1 MRCPTPEKEQKEVN
15 QVPPETGPIPEHLI
29 IIEGKEPDE
38 ALMRLREHYE
48 VTQSAS
54 KRVFLVRG
62 DRSGRSLPKQEGLH
76 IFSTPDIP
84 EEILSSLDDK
94 ESLFVSAWRTRLQ
107 QPKKKRLGEGLD
119 WDHPGFKPP
128 R

>member
-1 MRCPTPEKEQKEVN
+1 M
-15 QVPPETGPIPEHLI
+15 PPETDPVPEHLI
-29 IIEGKEPDE
+29 IITGKGPEE
-38 ALMRLREHYE
+38 TLMQLREHYD
-48 VTQSAS
+48 VTQTAS
-54 KRVFLVRG
+54 KRVFLIRG
-62 DRSGRSLPKQEGLH
+62 DRSEVSVPNQEGLH

-84 EEILSSLDDK
+84 EEIFSSLDDK

-107 QPKKKRLGEGLD
+107 QPPKKRLGEGLD